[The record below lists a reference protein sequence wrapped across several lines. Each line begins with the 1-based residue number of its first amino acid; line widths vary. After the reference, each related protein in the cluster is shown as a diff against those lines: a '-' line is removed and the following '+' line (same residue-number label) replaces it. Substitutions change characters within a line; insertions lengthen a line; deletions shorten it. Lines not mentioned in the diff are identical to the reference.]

1 MNGVVVSFSTNSF
14 STSFLCGPLLLMGI
28 LYCDLFIP
36 SGSLVEGGVTF
47 LNVSIAA
54 FCMIIGNESP
64 EGLLG
69 MGDSILD
76 AQIDIGIQSWSI

>member
-1 MNGVVVSFSTNSF
+1 MVSW
-14 STSFLCGPLLLMGI
+14 FLFYQFVFDILSLWAATLLGI